1 MVSKQTLA
9 HSNGYVAVSAKG
21 SGTFTITSN
30 HNGDTDTVGWFVINN
45 S

>member
-9 HSNGYVAVSAKG
+9 HPNGYVAVSSKG
-21 SGTFTITSN
+21 AGTFTITSN